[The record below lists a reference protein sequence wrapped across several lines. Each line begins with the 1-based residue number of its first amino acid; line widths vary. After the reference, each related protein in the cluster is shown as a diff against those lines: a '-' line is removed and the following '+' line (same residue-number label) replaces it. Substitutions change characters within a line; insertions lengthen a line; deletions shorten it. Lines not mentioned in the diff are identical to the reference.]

1 MERARRVD
9 VPVLTVSPEKA
20 PDKPRYVEIGF
31 TDGAATSIDG
41 KAMKAHEV
49 IGLLN
54 RVAGENGIGRVDI
67 VENRFVGM
75 KSRGVYETPGCTIL
89 HTAHRAIETITM
101 DREVMHLRDSL
112 ITKVSELIYYGFW
125 YSPEMEAMRAFID
138 KTQEGVTGTVRLKL
152 YKGNTIVVG
161 RKSEKSLYS
170 QDFRNLRQRL
180 RLQPG
185 GRDGLHQAQCPPAAH
200 KGDAEGRIRQEM
212 ARTESRGYDPKAVE
226 EKWQAVWE
234 NAGLFHVTEDKD
246 RKKYYLLEMFPYPS
260 GRIHMGH
267 VRNYSIGDVI
277 ARYKRMRGLNVLHPM
292 GWDAFGMPAE
302 NAAIQHGIHPAV
314 WTKENIAYMKKQL
327 KRLGFGYDW
336 DRELATCDVEY
347 YRWEQWM
354 FLKMYEKGLVYRK
367 SAPVNYCEQCQTV
380 LANEQV
386 EDGRCWR
393 CGAEVVQNEL
403 SQWFFAITK
412 YADELYECTFKLPGW
427 PERVLSMQRNW
438 IGKSHGVEVNFP
450 LEAGGALT
458 IFTTRPDTLFGVTFM
473 VLAPEHPSAAT
484 LAKGTPRE
492 AEVAA
497 FVEKARAQD
506 RSFRGELSLEKRRCF
521 HRSIRNKPPYEAE
534 SARIRQ

>member
-1 MERARRVD
+1 
-9 VPVLTVSPEKA
+9 
-20 PDKPRYVEIGF
+20 
-31 TDGAATSIDG
+31 
-41 KAMKAHEV
+41 
-49 IGLLN
+49 
-54 RVAGENGIGRVDI
+54 
-67 VENRFVGM
+67 
-75 KSRGVYETPGCTIL
+75 
-89 HTAHRAIETITM
+89 
-101 DREVMHLRDSL
+101 
-112 ITKVSELIYYGFW
+112 
-125 YSPEMEAMRAFID
+125 
-138 KTQEGVTGTVRLKL
+138 
-152 YKGNTIVVG
+152 
-161 RKSEKSLYS
+161 
-170 QDFRNLRQRL
+170 
-180 RLQPG
+180 
-185 GRDGLHQAQCPPAAH
+185 
-200 KGDAEGRIRQEM
+200 
-212 ARTESRGYDPKAVE
+212 
-226 EKWQAVWE
+226 
-234 NAGLFHVTEDKD
+234 
-246 RKKYYLLEMFPYPS
+246 MFPYPS

-314 WTKENIAYMKKQL
+314 WTKENIAYMRKQL

-393 CGAEVVQNEL
+393 CGGEVVQNEL
-403 SQWFFAITK
+403 TQWFFAITK
-412 YADELYECTFKLPGW
+412 YADELYEYTWKLPGW

-484 LAKGTPRE
+484 LAKGTAQE

-497 FVEKARAQD
+497 FVEKAKAQD
-506 RSFRGELSLEKRRCF
+506 RSFRAELSLKKEGVF
-521 HRSIRNKPPYEAE
+521 TGAYAINPLTEAE
-534 SARIRQ
+534 GARIREQLRPCGIRHGGDHGRPRPRPEGLRVCPRVRPARDRNDPARRRRPRPRLHGRSPGRATASSSTPAPSTA